1 MNPPNEFTDPRV
13 FLGTVQ
19 EHLHGKLV
27 EELTELKN
35 IKYQLALKIGL
46 QKEGP
51 DGKIEFTDPV
61 FRSTTEVIL
70 SAAATDLDK
79 VAGYAL

>member
-51 DGKIEFTDPV
+51 DGKVEFTDPV
-61 FRSTTEVIL
+61 FRSKTEVIL
-70 SAAATDLDK
+70 RDSDIDLNK
-79 VAGYAL
+79 VV